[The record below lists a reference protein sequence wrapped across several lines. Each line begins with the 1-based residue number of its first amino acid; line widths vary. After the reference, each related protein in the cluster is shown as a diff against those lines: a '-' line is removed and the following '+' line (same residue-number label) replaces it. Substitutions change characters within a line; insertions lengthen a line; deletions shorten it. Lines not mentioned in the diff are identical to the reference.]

1 MQILIA
7 ANPPGHL
14 DLLWLERHHLP
25 ELRVFRLV
33 VQAIHQNGHAFNSHF
48 LCDLAV
54 LAEAREHTM
63 LFDVL
68 KGKLM
73 LEVPLMNLDICNVE
87 KPVLIF

>member
-1 MQILIA
+1 MQILVA

-14 DLLWLERHHLP
+14 DLFCLDRHLP
-25 ELRVFRLV
+25 KLRVFRFV
-33 VQAIHQNGHAFNSHF
+33 VQAIHQNGHAIDSHF

-73 LEVPLMNLDICNVE
+73 LEFPLINLDICNFE
-87 KPVLIF
+87 KPVLVF